1 MKKKESSGLLVA
13 RVNRNQFDDT
23 ISLDDTHKRAPIEY
37 LLVHPGGPFYE
48 NKDQRVWSIPK
59 GEIEDGEVKKDV
71 ALREFKEETNLDLGV
86 NQDDFIDLGN
96 TKLKSGKIIH
106 AYGVCVKR
114 DFEIKNFKSN
124 NFEIEWPY
132 KSGKIQSFPEV
143 DKIDFLRLNTALEK
157 INPAQQIFLKKFED
171 LILNNQ
177 VKETFSRKVK
187 L

>member
-1 MKKKESSGLLVA
+1 MAKKESSGLLVA
-13 RVNRNQFDDT
+13 RVNRNQFNNT
-23 ISLDDTHKRAPIEY
+23 ITLDDTHKRAPIEY

-48 NKDQRVWSIPK
+48 NKDEGTWSIPK

-71 ALREFKEETNLDLGV
+71 ALREFKEETNLDLEIK
-86 NQDDFIDLGN
+86 QDDFIDLGN

-106 AYGVCVKR
+106 AYGICVKR
-114 DFEIKNFKSN
+114 DFEIKGFKSN
-124 NFEIEWPY
+124 NFEMEWPY
-132 KSGKIQSFPEV
+132 KSGKMQSFPEV
-143 DKIDFLRLNTALEK
+143 DKIEFLGLNLAMKK
-157 INPAQQIFLKKFED
+157 INPAQQILLKKFED

>member
-13 RVNRNQFDDT
+13 RVNRNQF
-23 ISLDDTHKRAPIEY
+23 DDTHKRAPIEY

-59 GEIEDGEVKKDV
+59 GEVKKDV
-71 ALREFKEETNLDLGV
+71 ALREFKEETNLDLEV

-143 DKIDFLRLNTALEK
+143 DKIDFLRLNLALEK
-157 INPAQQIFLKKFED
+157 INLAQQIFLKKFED